1 MVGVVFGLGIVV
13 LDVICAWMFDDEDK
27 GRDTTPVLIRGTLL
41 NTLLSLENMVD
52 AAGME
57 GYGCDYGKF

>member
-1 MVGVVFGLGIVV
+1 
-13 LDVICAWMFDDEDK
+13 MFDDEDK

-52 AAGME
+52 AAVME